1 MKTREEIIN
10 NMCMTYRHDYGLEI
24 SEDDRMYTLMSGMT
38 KNERVALYNTM
49 AQIFDNDIAPLVD
62 SAMKYEAG
70 AHCPIPTSIDQA
82 KAMVLMGHH
91 YLSTHTNG

>member
-10 NMCMTYRHDYGLEI
+10 NMCMTFRHDYGLVI
-24 SEDDRMYTLMSGMT
+24 SEDDRMYTLNSGMT
-38 KNERVALYNTM
+38 EREREALFNTM

-70 AHCPIPTSIDQA
+70 THIPIPANAEYARGMILVA
-82 KAMVLMGHH
+82 EN
-91 YLSTHTNG
+91 YLKYNS